1 MMFLILFVLA
11 IGLFMFVDECFF
23 KNIKLERK
31 LETKKTELSKC
42 NKIITQQKE
51 LIETLKIEEQKAKG
65 NYESLRKGF
74 VYQFR
79 HLERKNKILEEQEI
93 RLKQLE
99 EQNQYYSELINQLK
113 KQQQEYLNRFSNINN
128 LTNL

>member
-1 MMFLILFVLA
+1 MFLILFVLA
-11 IGLFMFVDECFF
+11 IVIFMVVDECFL

-31 LETKKTELSKC
+31 LEMKETKLSEC

-51 LIETLKIEEQKAKG
+51 LIETLKIEEQKDKR

-74 VYQFR
+74 VNQFR
-79 HLERKNKILEEQEI
+79 CLERKNKILEEQEV

-113 KQQQEYLNRFSNINN
+113 KQQQEFLNRFSNINN
-128 LTNL
+128 LTTL